1 MLIDPADLESNLDT
15 LEDIEKASTRLV
27 TQAILD
33 FREEAAAIFGRER
46 DLPQDFAE
54 DITREALDQMG
65 VSRIPQRLYGKID
78 YKRARYVFHPNYTL
92 RQALFVDSKA
102 EKTSG
107 ASTATL
113 QTAQTSMRIRQIRD
127 GSPVDVPGTLE
138 PIIRADIGNFLSTTI
153 FVKYNYKEGGGGANA
168 LESIT
173 VACVPHAFLQDR
185 YNPDANNTFWRAG
198 RNAESRGEAF
208 RVRLAFRLLA
218 DRAQWRVQHIPM
230 APTAFRW
237 NS

>member
-1 MLIDPADLESNLDT
+1 MLIDPADLESNLDV

-78 YKRARYVFHPNYTL
+78 YKRARYVFHPDYTL

-113 QTAQTSMRIRQIRD
+113 QTAQTSMTIMHVRS
-127 GSPVDVPGTLE
+127 GAPVEVQGTLE
-138 PIIRADIGNFLSTTI
+138 PIIQSEIGNFLSTTI
-153 FVKYNYKEGGGGANA
+153 FVKYNYEEDDDGVNT

-185 YNPDANNTFWRAG
+185 YNPDTNDTFWRAG
-198 RNAESRGEAF
+198 RNAPSLGEAF
-208 RVRLAFRLLA
+208 RVRLVFRLLA
-218 DRAQWRVQHIPM
+218 ERASWRVQQIPI
-230 APTAFRW
+230 ALTQFTW
-237 NS
+237 QE

>member
-78 YKRARYVFHPNYTL
+78 YKRARYVFHPDYAL

-113 QTAQTSMRIRQIRD
+113 QTAQTSMRIKQVRR

-138 PIIRADIGNFLSTTI
+138 PIIKSDIGNFLSTTI
-153 FVKYNYKEGGGGANA
+153 FVKYNYEEDDEDANT

-173 VACVPHAFLQDR
+173 VACVPHAFLQER
-185 YNPDANNTFWRAG
+185 YNPDAGDTFWRAG
-198 RNAESRGEAF
+198 RDAPTLGEAF
-208 RVRLAFRLLA
+208 RVRLVFRLLA
-218 DRAQWRVQHIPM
+218 ERAAWRVQRIPM
-230 APTAFRW
+230 APTVFRW
-237 NS
+237 SE